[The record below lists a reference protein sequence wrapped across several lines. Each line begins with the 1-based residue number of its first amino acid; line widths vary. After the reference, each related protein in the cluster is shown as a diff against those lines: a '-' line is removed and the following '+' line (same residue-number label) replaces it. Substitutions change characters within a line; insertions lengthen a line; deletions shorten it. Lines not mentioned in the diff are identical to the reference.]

1 MIYVDNEAQAH
12 ISKSLARRGSGVGI
26 RVGVRTTG
34 CSGLAYV
41 LEYVDFTDISD
52 HIYSYD
58 GFLVCVDPKSDV
70 YLGDLLIGYEKMG
83 LQEGLKFTNPNE
95 KGKCGC
101 GESFSV

>member
-12 ISKSLARRGSGVGI
+12 IRKSLSRRGSGIGI

-41 LEYVDFTDISD
+41 LEYVDSVETTDLV
-52 HIYSYD
+52 YSYND
-58 GFLVCVDPKSDV
+58 FSVFVDPKSGV
-70 YLGDLLIGYEKMG
+70 YLGELLISYEKAG
-83 LQEGLKFTNPNE
+83 LQEGLKFINPNE